1 MAGKSMLGFI
11 ISIIGVILIALS
23 FDPIKEAS
31 KLNLPEILTPN
42 ILMII
47 GIIIVAIGLFLSLGG
62 NKFKKLRDLPIYEGK
77 NIVGYRRHK

>member
-23 FDPIKEAS
+23 FEPIKEAS
-31 KLNLPEILTPN
+31 KLSLPAIITPN

-47 GIIIVAIGLFLSLGG
+47 GIVVVIVGLFLSLGG
-62 NKFKKLRDLPIYEGK
+62 NKSKKLRDLPIYQGK
-77 NIVGYRRHK
+77 DIVGYRRHK

>member
-23 FDPIKEAS
+23 FDPIREAS